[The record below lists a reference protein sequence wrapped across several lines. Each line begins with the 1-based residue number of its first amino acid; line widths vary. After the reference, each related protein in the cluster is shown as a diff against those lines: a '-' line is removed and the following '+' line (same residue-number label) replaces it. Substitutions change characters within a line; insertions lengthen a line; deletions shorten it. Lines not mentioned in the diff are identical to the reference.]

1 MTATATSSAALDP
14 LQWLDAHGD
23 VLFAFARTRVGNPD
37 TAEDLVQET
46 LLAAWKAADSFAG
59 QASERTWLVGILKNK
74 VIDHLRKATRT
85 QQVTVDIQTDEAWED
100 QFNHDE
106 QWTDAPRQWDDP
118 RRVLENQDLG
128 AQMNDCLERLPENLR
143 VVFSLREIDGLDT
156 DEIVSTL
163 NLSSANN
170 LRVMLSRARDRM
182 RQCIDKKWF
191 QS

>member
-59 QASERTWLVGILKNK
+59 QATERTWLVGILKNK

-85 QQVTVDIQTDEAWED
+85 QQVTVEIQTDEAWEE
-100 QFNHDE
+100 QFNTDE
-106 QWTDAPRQWDDP
+106 QWTDAPR
-118 RRVLENQDLG
+118 
-128 AQMNDCLERLPENLR
+128 ERSNR
-143 VVFSLREIDGLDT
+143 G
-156 DEIVSTL
+156 
-163 NLSSANN
+163 
-170 LRVMLSRARDRM
+170 
-182 RQCIDKKWF
+182 
-191 QS
+191 